1 MENFALP
8 LFWIIVAV
16 IAAILEGCTF
26 QLVSIWFTVGAIA
39 GAVVS
44 ALTDNIF
51 LQLSVFVIVSIICVA
66 AIRPLANKLKNK
78 NGGVATNC
86 DRHIGKIAEVV
97 ADISN
102 IEATGQVKVDGA
114 VWSAKSTIDIIIPA
128 GTMVKVNRI
137 EGVKLI
143 VTPIVVNEIK
153 GTNI

>member
-26 QLVSIWFTVGAIA
+26 QLVSIWFTVGAVA
-39 GAVVS
+39 SAVVS
-44 ALTDNIF
+44 AFNDNIL

-66 AIRPLANKLKNK
+66 ATRPLANKLKNK

-86 DRHIGKIAEVV
+86 DRNIGKIAEVV
-97 ADISN
+97 TDIN
-102 IEATGQVKVDGA
+102 NVEASGQVKVDGA
-114 VWSAKSTIDIIIPA
+114 VWSAKSTIYVVIPA
-128 GTMVKVNRI
+128 GTMVKVDKI
-137 EGVKLI
+137 EGVKLV
-143 VTPIVVNEIK
+143 VTPVVVNEFK

>member
-39 GAVVS
+39 SAVVS
-44 ALTDNIF
+44 VFTDNVL
-51 LQLSVFVIVSIICVA
+51 LQLAVFVIISIICVV

-97 ADISN
+97 VDIN
-102 IEATGQVKVDGA
+102 NVEAVGQVKVDGA
-114 VWSAKSTIDIIIPA
+114 VWSAKSTIDVVIPA
-128 GTMVKVNRI
+128 GTMVKVDKI

-143 VTPIVVNEIK
+143 VAPIVVNEAK
-153 GTNI
+153 GTNV

>member
-39 GAVVS
+39 SAVVS
-44 ALTDNIF
+44 VFTDNVL
-51 LQLSVFVIVSIICVA
+51 LQLAVFVIISIICVV

-97 ADISN
+97 ADIN
-102 IEATGQVKVDGA
+102 NVEAVGQVKVDGS
-114 VWSAKSTIDIIIPA
+114 VWSAKSTIDVVIPA
-128 GTMVKVNRI
+128 GTMVKVNKI

-143 VTPIVVNEIK
+143 VTPIVVNEVK
-153 GTNI
+153 GTNV